1 MPPIRVHHTDT
12 TDTAWDGPANEA
24 RLRTDESEAYYR
36 QAYAWQ
42 DPDGDPETKAAYKF
56 IHHVVGSDGEIGA
69 ANVRACITGIAVLN
83 GARGGADI
91 SDGDRRGVWE
101 HLAAHL
107 KDADIEP
114 PELRSSPL
122 SGREERSIQVR
133 EMRLV
138 GEGGQR
144 KIVGYAALFNVLS
157 PPLWGRL
164 VGEGGQRKIVGY
176 AALFNVLSPPLWGFR
191 ERIQPGAFSKTIREA
206 DVRALWNHDSNLVLG
221 RTKNG
226 TLRLKEDDVGL
237 GIEINPPDTQWA
249 RDALVSIDRGDVDQM
264 SFSFEAVRETWG
276 TESGHTVRTLEE
288 VKLFDV
294 SPVTFPAYPQTSVQL
309 RSIIGM
315 ELRDL
320 ASALNRLAA
329 GSMTEADLRL
339 LEDFIRQVEGRLTAA
354 PAEGGHPAASGAD
367 DVQVRARLARLRR
380 ELELAEIQ

>member
-12 TDTAWDGPANEA
+12 IDTAWDGPANEA

-133 EMRLV
+133 EM
-138 GEGGQR
+138 
-144 KIVGYAALFNVLS
+144 
-157 PPLWGRL
+157 RL

-339 LEDFIRQVEGRLTAA
+339 LEDFIRQIEGRLTAA